1 MKTVNILATIVDK
14 GNILVDSKAE
24 SSTPDGF
31 KSISI
36 YAHFCP
42 FNKHLLSSNMY
53 QQLFSF
59 WNIAVN
65 KTPLKELYCWLEI

>member
-42 FNKHLLSSNMY
+42 FNIHLLSSNMY
-53 QQLFSF
+53 QQLFR
-59 WNIAVN
+59 
-65 KTPLKELYCWLEI
+65 YLEYSSEQVPS